1 MAKVVFIQRTA
12 VEWLG
17 VMYLSAVLKSHGH
30 QCSMVVESEEGRD
43 AAAGALD
50 EGADVFAFSCLA
62 TDFRWAL
69 QKAATIKQESDSLVI
84 MGGTQVT
91 LNPEEAIRQPQV
103 DVVCR
108 GEGEG
113 ALLDLVDAIDR
124 REDFSRIANLW
135 VKRDGTVHRN
145 EMRRLIEDLDALPF
159 PDRGLYSKYTVF
171 RESGKRPLHLG
182 RGCPYGCTFCHNRRK
197 RDLYAGKGRFV
208 RWRSMDSV
216 LREVEEMARSS
227 FVSVLHFADDGFGIN
242 REWLSELLPGL
253 SGLLGEQRPALFAN
267 MRADMV
273 TDDLCETFRGYGAH
287 LMRIRIAVECGD
299 EQYRREV
306 LKKVISNEELSR
318 AAGLFREYGIDF
330 ATYNMVG
337 LPGETLD
344 QALETLRLNLEL
356 RPSRAICFIYQP
368 YPGTDL
374 ANYALESDV
383 VDPETV
389 TEFAEDGLRGF
400 FESYSLLRQKN
411 IKQLE
416 NVQRVFELVARYP
429 VFFPLAKRL
438 VRFESLSLLLRLLYR
453 LYMRLVIRHRR
464 ATDAY

>member
-69 QKAATIKQESDSLVI
+69 QKAATIKQESDSLVM

-124 REDFSRIANLW
+124 REDFSQILNLW

-159 PDRGLYSKYTVF
+159 PDRGLYSKYPVF
-171 RESGKRPLHLG
+171 RESGKR
-182 RGCPYGCTFCHNRRK
+182 
-197 RDLYAGKGRFV
+197 
-208 RWRSMDSV
+208 
-216 LREVEEMARSS
+216 
-227 FVSVLHFADDGFGIN
+227 
-242 REWLSELLPGL
+242 
-253 SGLLGEQRPALFAN
+253 
-267 MRADMV
+267 
-273 TDDLCETFRGYGAH
+273 
-287 LMRIRIAVECGD
+287 
-299 EQYRREV
+299 
-306 LKKVISNEELSR
+306 
-318 AAGLFREYGIDF
+318 
-330 ATYNMVG
+330 
-337 LPGETLD
+337 
-344 QALETLRLNLEL
+344 
-356 RPSRAICFIYQP
+356 
-368 YPGTDL
+368 
-374 ANYALESDV
+374 
-383 VDPETV
+383 
-389 TEFAEDGLRGF
+389 
-400 FESYSLLRQKN
+400 
-411 IKQLE
+411 
-416 NVQRVFELVARYP
+416 
-429 VFFPLAKRL
+429 
-438 VRFESLSLLLRLLYR
+438 
-453 LYMRLVIRHRR
+453 
-464 ATDAY
+464 